1 MQSAVRSNHSSLLP
15 LALWVVFEA
24 MKEKLTSSQERVLE
38 LLHDHDRAHDHAI
51 SAQTIHAEL
60 RNSEKSVGL
69 ATVYRSLETLKL
81 QGLIKALTLPNGETV
96 YSVMPAD
103 KHHLNCLNCG
113 KSFPIA
119 VLFTISVVNSRKP
132 TVFRFIITRSNFSGF
147 VANVNRKPLN
157 YAYRTC
163 P

>member
-15 LALWVVFEA
+15 LALWVIFEA

-113 KSFPIA
+113 KSFPIDC
-119 VLFTISVVNSRKP
+119 
-132 TVFRFIITRSNFSGF
+132 
-147 VANVNRKPLN
+147 
-157 YAYRTC
+157 C
-163 P
+163 PIHDLGNQLAKTHSFQIYYHTLEFFGLCSQCQQEAA